1 MFVWHEYR
9 QYSILA
15 GGWIRWK
22 DCKLD
27 NEAVNSG
34 EENISETEITDV
46 DSQPDVETPK
56 ERAAREEREA
66 KERAFRARK
75 RRLIP
80 PFVMLSAGA
89 VSSITMR
96 MMHYETQTML
106 IILLCVLLGF
116 YVAGSVIKYML
127 DKFEE
132 QIEEANREKG
142 EVIEKELA
150 EEDRS

>member
-1 MFVWHEYR
+1 M
-9 QYSILA
+9 
-15 GGWIRWK
+15 
-22 DCKLD
+22 D